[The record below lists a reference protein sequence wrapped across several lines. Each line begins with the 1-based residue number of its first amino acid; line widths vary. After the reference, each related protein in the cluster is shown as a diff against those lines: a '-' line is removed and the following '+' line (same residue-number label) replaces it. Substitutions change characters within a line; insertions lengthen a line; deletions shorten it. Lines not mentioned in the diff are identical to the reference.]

1 MTSINPGTL
10 SQSPTP
16 LAPEELAKGALVTY
30 EAAEPERKAVIEQAI
45 AEIDV
50 TDSNSIIFFGTKAQE
65 QLTTVSDTMLEGVRN
80 KDTGPAG
87 NALNEMLVTL
97 RGFDVGSIDPTKK
110 PGFFARLFGATKPVA
125 KFLQKYEDV
134 RRQIDAITDR
144 LEGHTTTLLTDVASL
159 DKLYDA
165 NLDYFHTLA
174 DYIAAG
180 DEKLKRLDAVD
191 IPALAKE
198 AEGGDVLKAQA
209 LRDLRTARDDLER
222 RVHDLKL
229 TRQVAM
235 QSLPS
240 IRLVQENDK
249 SLVSKIK
256 STLANTVPLWRQQL
270 AMAVTIARSAEAG
283 ETLKKATDLTNDLLT
298 ANAETLR
305 TSNAQ
310 IREQVERGV
319 FDIEAVKKAN
329 DSLIATIQ
337 DSLRIADEGKRKRV
351 EAEKVL
357 VQTEEELK
365 SALRAAKAKAE
376 GATPPPLPNA

>member
-1 MTSINPGTL
+1 MTSINPNTL

-45 AEIDV
+45 AEIDIA
-50 TDSNSIIFFGTKAQE
+50 DSNSIIFFGTKAQE

-110 PGFFARLFGATKPVA
+110 PGFFARLFGAAKPVA

-180 DEKLKRLDAVD
+180 DEKLRRLDAEV
-191 IPALAKE
+191 IPALARR
-198 AEGGDVLKAQA
+198 AETSGDVLDAQECA
-209 LRDLRTARDDLER
+209 TCGWHA
-222 RVHDLKL
+222 
-229 TRQVAM
+229 TTWSAG
-235 QSLPS
+235 
-240 IRLVQENDK
+240 
-249 SLVSKIK
+249 
-256 STLANTVPLWRQQL
+256 STT
-270 AMAVTIARSAEAG
+270 
-283 ETLKKATDLTNDLLT
+283 
-298 ANAETLR
+298 
-305 TSNAQ
+305 
-310 IREQVERGV
+310 
-319 FDIEAVKKAN
+319 
-329 DSLIATIQ
+329 
-337 DSLRIADEGKRKRV
+337 
-351 EAEKVL
+351 
-357 VQTEEELK
+357 
-365 SALRAAKAKAE
+365 
-376 GATPPPLPNA
+376 